1 MRVMVLGAGGMLA
14 HDLVA
19 CAPRAI
25 ELVTL
30 THDQLDITDH
40 DALHE
45 IVTAT
50 NPELIM
56 NAAAYTSV
64 DRAESDRDGAF
75 DVNSLA
81 AAGIGRSALRV
92 GAKVV
97 HFSTDYVF
105 DGTAA
110 EPYSEDAA
118 TNPINV
124 YGASKLAGEQAL
136 MRSGTD
142 LLLIRTQWLF
152 GDNGRCFPRTMLDR
166 AQRDLPTR
174 VVADQSGRPT
184 YTRDLAELTWRLIG
198 TGCGGVWH
206 AANAEPVAWHDVAKA
221 VFTSEGKADLVSP
234 CSTSEYPTPARRP
247 SRAIL
252 DTTKIERQ
260 LGASIRSW
268 RLALDEFL
276 VKARSSTTTT
286 PLKEP
291 GPDARP
297 T

>member
-19 CAPRAI
+19 CAPGAA

-30 THDQLDITDH
+30 THHQLDITDH
-40 DALHE
+40 DALQE
-45 IVTAT
+45 MVTDT
-50 NPELIM
+50 NPELIL

-64 DRAESDRDGAF
+64 DKAESDRDGAF
-75 DVNSLA
+75 EVNSRA
-81 AAGIGRSALRV
+81 TAGIGRAALRV

-124 YGASKLAGEQAL
+124 YGASKFAGEQAL
-136 MRSGTD
+136 MQSGTD

-152 GDNGRCFPRTMLDR
+152 GDKGHCFPRTMLDR
-166 AQRDLPTR
+166 AQRGLPTR
-174 VVADQSGRPT
+174 VVADQIGRPT

-198 TGCGGVWH
+198 AGCGGVWH

-221 VFTSEGKADLVSP
+221 VFRSEGKADLVLP
-234 CSTSEYPTPARRP
+234 CNTSEYARPARRP
-247 SRAIL
+247 LRAIL
-252 DTTKIERQ
+252 DTTKIERHF
-260 LGASIRSW
+260 GISMRSW
-268 RLALDEFL
+268 RLALNEFL
-276 VKARSSTTTT
+276 TKARSLTT
-286 PLKEP
+286 PSQNC